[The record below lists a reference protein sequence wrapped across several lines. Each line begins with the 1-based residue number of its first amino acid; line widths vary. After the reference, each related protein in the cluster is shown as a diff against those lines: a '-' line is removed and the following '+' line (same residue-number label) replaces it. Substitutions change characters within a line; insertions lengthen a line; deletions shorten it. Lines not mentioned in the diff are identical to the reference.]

1 VSTRCEEIAG
11 RVRATGLLSPGRPVI
26 VMLSGGRD
34 SVCLLDLAAMV
45 CGPQCVSALH
55 VNYGLREDAGADE
68 ALCRELCSR
77 LGVALEV
84 ETASAP
90 EAGNLQAWARD
101 FRYGAGASLAAASR
115 SDLAAGHTVSDQAET
130 VLYRLAASPGRR
142 ALLGMPER
150 RGRLVRPLLAA
161 GLTREETTAW
171 CEDRGLRWADDST
184 NDEGPYARTR
194 IRSEVL
200 PALAALNPAAQENI
214 TRTAEL
220 LRDEAEVL
228 DIVVET
234 ALAGRR
240 DIPLAHLEALPVA
253 LGRLVVRELAESATG
268 APCPRAAVRFD
279 EILALDRGSA
289 NAALDVGDGARAVV
303 EGGVLRFERSP
314 ERSRAGGR

>member
-1 VSTRCEEIAG
+1 VSTRCDEITE

-45 CGPQCVSALH
+45 RGPQGVSALH

-68 ALCRELCSR
+68 ALCREMCSR

-90 EAGNLQAWARD
+90 QAGNLQAWARD
-101 FRYGAGASLAAASR
+101 FRYGAGASLAAASG
-115 SDLAAGHTVSDQAET
+115 SDLAAGHTLSDQAET

-171 CEDRGLRWADDST
+171 CEDRGLRWADDFT
-184 NDEGPYARTR
+184 NDDGPYARTR
-194 IRSEVL
+194 IRREVL
-200 PALAALNPAAQENI
+200 PGLEQVNPAAAENI
-214 TRTAEL
+214 SRTAEL

-228 DIVVET
+228 DMVVET

-240 DIPLAHLEALPVA
+240 EIPLAHLEALPTA
-253 LGRLVVRELAESATG
+253 LARLVVRELAESATG
-268 APCPRAAVRFD
+268 APCPRAASRLD
-279 EILALDRGSA
+279 EILGLDRGAGS
-289 NAALDVGDGARAVV
+289 AALDVGDGARALVD
-303 EGGVLRFERSP
+303 GGVLRFGRSP